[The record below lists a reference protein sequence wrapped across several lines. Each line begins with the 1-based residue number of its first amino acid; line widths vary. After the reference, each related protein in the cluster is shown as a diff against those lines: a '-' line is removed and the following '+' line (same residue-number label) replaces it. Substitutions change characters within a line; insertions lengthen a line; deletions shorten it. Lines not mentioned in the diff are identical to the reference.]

1 MTNVTTTADQVKK
14 SLNRSIPETT
24 KTQAQIEDLIIR
36 ARVNMLIQAP
46 FFGTMATRLILK
58 DATAWC
64 PTAATDGRYFYFNR
78 NFVAALSD
86 REVIFLMGHE
96 VLHCVYNH
104 MDPSRRGDR
113 IPELWNI
120 SNDQVINLELVEN
133 QIGERITLVEICY
146 DPKYRGMLS
155 EEVYDDL
162 YKEMDKQGRIRQ
174 VSFDMHLDG
183 GDQPGE
189 GSGESDGP
197 NDGSQGPVRYTD
209 SERQQIQQ
217 EVQNATIQAAKAA
230 GAGNL
235 PAGVR
240 RLVDT
245 LLNPQIDWRELIP
258 QRIQSL
264 VKSNYTM
271 MRPSRKSH
279 DSGFYL
285 PGMDREQTIDVAVT
299 VDASGSMTPDMLLD
313 ILTEIQGIM
322 QQYTDYTVNIWSF
335 DTQVYNHQTY
345 TQDTGE
351 DITSYEV
358 KGGGGTDF
366 MCNWEYMKEQG
377 IVPKLLIMFTDGYP
391 WGSWGEENYCDTIFV
406 VHGQHHDKVP
416 ESPFGVTVPY
426 KHAA

>member
-1 MTNVTTTADQVKK
+1 MTNVTTTADQAQKA
-14 SLNRSIPETT
+14 LNRKIPETT
-24 KTQAQIEDLIIR
+24 KTLAQIEDMIIR
-36 ARVNMLIQAP
+36 ARVNMLISAP
-46 FFGTMATRLILK
+46 FFGTLATRLILK

-86 REVIFLMGHE
+86 KELIFLMGHE
-96 VLHCVYNH
+96 VMHCVYDH
-104 MDPSRRGDR
+104 MNPDRRGDR
-113 IPELWNI
+113 IHELWNI
-120 SNDQVINLELVEN
+120 ANDRVINLDLVEA
-133 QIGERITLVEICY
+133 QIGERITLVDICF
-146 DPKYRGMLS
+146 DPTDRGKLS
-155 EEVYDDL
+155 EEIYDEL
-162 YKEMDKQGRIRQ
+162 YKEMEKQGRIRY
-174 VSFDMHLDG
+174 VSFDMHLEG
-183 GDQPGE
+183 GDQPGQGQGDE
-189 GSGESDGP
+189 DGP
-197 NDGSQGPVRYTD
+197 NDGSRGPVRYTE

-217 EVQNATIQAAKAA
+217 EVQNATIQAAK
-230 GAGNL
+230 GSSAGNL
-235 PAGVR
+235 PSGVR
-240 RLVDT
+240 RLVDG

-258 QRIQSL
+258 QRIQSTIR
-264 VKSNYTM
+264 SNYTL
-271 MRPSRKSH
+271 MRPSRKSQ
-279 DSGFYL
+279 DSGFFL
-285 PGMDREQTIDVAVT
+285 AGMDREQTIDVAIS

-335 DTQVYNHQTY
+335 DTQVYNHQTF

-351 DITSYEV
+351 DITSYEI

-406 VHGQHHDKVP
+406 VHGQHYDKVP
-416 ESPFGVTVPY
+416 EAPFGVTVPY